1 MVQGYVPPSSPRSQ
15 GVIASPNKAM
25 SLSPSQQGQWT
36 SVGSPRQ
43 AMQVQQGYEMREVSE
58 TKMVPMTET
67 KMVAVPVVQQVPVQ
81 TVEIVQ
87 VPVQEV
93 YYEAPP
99 RVESPRPEV
108 QVQVQEK
115 IVYQVQEKIVYRDVE
130 KIVEKIVEES
140 PSHKAPCNVAPVLR
154 GTPRPAG

>member
-1 MVQGYVPPSSPRSQ
+1 
-15 GVIASPNKAM
+15 
-25 SLSPSQQGQWT
+25 
-36 SVGSPRQ
+36 
-43 AMQVQQGYEMREVSE
+43 
-58 TKMVPMTET
+58 
-67 KMVAVPVVQQVPVQ
+67 MVAVPVVQQVPVQ